1 MDRLW
6 YEETQERSQSGE
18 RSSRRRRRR
27 GMEEILY
34 RCMGASAG
42 ERSEIEKSGRKS
54 SDGETHGLPGSSAR
68 TACTAAGN
76 QD

>member
-1 MDRLW
+1 
-6 YEETQERSQSGE
+6 
-18 RSSRRRRRR
+18 
-27 GMEEILY
+27 MEEILY